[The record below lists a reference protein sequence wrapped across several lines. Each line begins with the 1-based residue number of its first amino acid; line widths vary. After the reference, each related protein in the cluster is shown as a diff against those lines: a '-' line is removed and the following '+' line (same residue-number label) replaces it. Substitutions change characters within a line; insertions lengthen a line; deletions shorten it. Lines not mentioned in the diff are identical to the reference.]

1 MDNLNVYSFLKEIP
15 YGSLLP
21 NEEFKSLSVKN
32 LTLSFGHM
40 QVFKD
45 FNLEVLQKQKVLIQS
60 ESGCGKST
68 LAKIIVNLNNDDYL
82 WEIFYNKNKYNSD
95 TVTVN
100 KISFLSEESTLFH
113 DYKVQDIFEFSKLEN
128 LEKEKLLEMFQID
141 FWNENQEFKNLSLG
155 QKQRLLVLK
164 SYIENKDIKI
174 YDESFANIDAKTR
187 NKIIKSLLKSDKTMI
202 IISHHMPKNLVS
214 LFDQVINL

>member
-1 MDNLNVYSFLKEIP
+1 
-15 YGSLLP
+15 
-21 NEEFKSLSVKN
+21 
-32 LTLSFGHM
+32 
-40 QVFKD
+40 
-45 FNLEVLQKQKVLIQS
+45 
-60 ESGCGKST
+60 
-68 LAKIIVNLNNDDYL
+68 
-82 WEIFYNKNKYNSD
+82 
-95 TVTVN
+95 
-100 KISFLSEESTLFH
+100 
-113 DYKVQDIFEFSKLEN
+113 
-128 LEKEKLLEMFQID
+128 MFQID
-141 FWNENQEFKNLSLG
+141 FWNENQEFKDLSLR